1 MYQKTGN
8 YCFLKKSS
16 IFEKNRHSRNKTE
29 IKLNSEDEFNSR
41 FDLFEEVSA
50 LQEIS
55 KKILYIKHRDN
66 CMKNTENN
74 LEKQEDLTCI
84 TGASN
89 WGEIWAKSIWKKMN
103 V

>member
-1 MYQKTGN
+1 MNSTADLTY
-8 YCFLKKSS
+8 LKKLVH
-16 IFEKNRHSRNKTE
+16 FRKY
-29 IKLNSEDEFNSR
+29 
-41 FDLFEEVSA
+41 
-50 LQEIS
+50 Q

-89 WGEIWAKSIWKKMN
+89 
-103 V
+103 